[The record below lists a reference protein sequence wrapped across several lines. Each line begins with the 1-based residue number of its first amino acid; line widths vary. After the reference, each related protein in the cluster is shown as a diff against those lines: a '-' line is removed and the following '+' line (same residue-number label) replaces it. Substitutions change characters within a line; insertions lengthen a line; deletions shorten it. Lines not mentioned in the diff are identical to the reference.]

1 MRVVIHRGHSSV
13 ATVITKIV
21 ECLGVPKGTAWAL
34 PEQGVQGTVELAALL
49 SVSTGLHPGLAEEL
63 LC

>member
-1 MRVVIHRGHSSV
+1 MIQRGCSSA
-13 ATVITKIV
+13 ATVLIKKK
-21 ECLGVPKGTAWAL
+21 CLGVPTGMAWAL